1 MSRLCLQLHAGIAK
15 LLRMVQLQ
23 QLCSQHSHLG
33 SQAAPRR
40 LCFCSSLQP
49 RVLSCIQGVLK
60 EMDKEE
66 VAAGCEMKECWGL
79 AATSALK
86 DSKSQVH
93 REKSQPQRI
102 AHISGCLMPLS

>member
-1 MSRLCLQLHAGIAK
+1 MQVLQNYSAWCSYNSSAANIHTWDPRLLQGACASA
-15 LLRMVQLQ
+15 V
-23 QLCSQHSHLG
+23 
-33 SQAAPRR
+33 PW
-40 LCFCSSLQP
+40 LQP

-79 AATSALK
+79 AATSALN
-86 DSKSQVH
+86 DSKSQAH